1 VRSAPQTPPRDE
13 RTDDEL
19 MKRAADGDSA
29 AFAALVRRH
38 HERLRAFCSRWCASA
53 GAGDDVAQEC
63 FVEVWRRRALY
74 EPQGKFKEY
83 LFRVAANRCKN
94 QRRAQARRL
103 GVTTAAVPEPSAD
116 DSDRGSERLVQG
128 ERQRRMQLGLS
139 KLPELQREAVLLR
152 YSAELAYADIATLLE
167 APEATVR
174 SRVFLGLAKLRRLL
188 RVEKKP

>member
-1 VRSAPQTPPRDE
+1 MRSAPQTPPPDE

-19 MKRAADGDSA
+19 MRRAVGGDSA

-38 HERLRAFCSRWCASA
+38 HERLRAFCSRWCGSA

-94 QRRAQARRL
+94 QRRAQGRQL
-103 GVTTAAVPEPSAD
+103 DLTTSVREQPTEDSNPS
-116 DSDRGSERLVQG
+116 SERLVQH
-128 ERQRRMQLGLS
+128 ERRQSIQLGLS
-139 KLPELQREAVLLR
+139 KLPESQREAVLLR
-152 YSAELAYADIATLLE
+152 YSAELDYAEIAMLLE
-167 APEATVR
+167 TPEATVR
-174 SRVFLGLAKLRRLL
+174 SRVFLGLGKLRRFL
-188 RVEKKP
+188 RMEKKP